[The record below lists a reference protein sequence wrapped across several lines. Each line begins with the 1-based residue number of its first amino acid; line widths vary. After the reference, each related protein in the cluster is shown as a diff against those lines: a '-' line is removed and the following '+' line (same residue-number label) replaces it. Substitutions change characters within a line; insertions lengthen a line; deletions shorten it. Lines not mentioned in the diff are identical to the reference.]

1 MSAKILGIWSTWSMR
16 NGLLT
21 MVWVFMFSIG
31 FSQNHTVGLLSF
43 DPDRS
48 FPGFNLVFP
57 HNQSTVF
64 LLNNCG
70 QFVQSWTD
78 EANFRPGNAVYLRE
92 DGTLLKTKR
101 EADSNLDP
109 IWFGGG
115 GEIVEI
121 RGWDN
126 SLLWSFSL
134 NDSLARLHHDVTPL
148 PNGNILMI
156 AWELRTREEAI
167 MAGRDPDLL
176 TDDDLLPEYIFEMDP
191 AQDSIVWEWRVWDHL
206 IQDYDGNKENFGV
219 VHDHPELIDLNFD
232 TNNGIRDWLH
242 CNAIDYNAELDQIM
256 LCIPTFGEVWIIDHS
271 TTSVEAAGHSGGRSG
286 RGGDLLYRW
295 GNPQTYRQGDAEDQI
310 LFFPHDAHWVD
321 RNLKVDHPDYGK
333 ILIFNN
339 RINELYSTVELLNP
353 IFDSSVWNYS
363 FSEDSLWWSI
373 RPDKTIMHPD
383 TFSLHS
389 TAVSSA
395 QILNNEN
402 ILILSGRTGYAFE
415 LTPDGSV
422 VWEYKVPLAAGKPV
436 AQGDT
441 LATNQN
447 FTFRLNR
454 YPEDFAAFENRDLS
468 SRGFIELEPDSSY
481 CDQILPAIEID
492 LTNINIFPN
501 PVQNHVTIVS
511 NIAHPVSIE
520 VSDLIGHSLYSD
532 QLTAMGE
539 QVISTTDW
547 PSALYLVR
555 INGIV
560 TSKILVV
567 D

>member
-1 MSAKILGIWSTWSMR
+1 MR